1 MFLRLH
7 RACFAPSKTVH
18 LFIFLL
24 PPLPFPT
31 SSFPPPLSSSP
42 APPFFSKR
50 PTGVANTVF
59 QDGERK
65 RWSERESARAR
76 VRKNGVRQKKKN
88 SERGANSVRLLLLLV
103 FGVLFASPSLRKRF
117 FFLERPAFFF
127 FASPFLRNAQ
137 AMRTSGRPQKY
148 YVVTLYSK
156 YTRVS
161 LLRIVVSSLYIS
173 FVPQY
178 LKKYMRMY
186 YTQ

>member
-1 MFLRLH
+1 MVKERD
-7 RACFAPSKTVH
+7 
-18 LFIFLL
+18 
-24 PPLPFPT
+24 
-31 SSFPPPLSSSP
+31 
-42 APPFFSKR
+42 
-50 PTGVANTVF
+50 GVR
-59 QDGERK
+59 ER
-65 RWSERESARAR
+65 ARAR
-76 VRKNGVRQKKKN
+76 AFAKTAFAKKKN

-178 LKKYMRMY
+178 LKNYMRMY